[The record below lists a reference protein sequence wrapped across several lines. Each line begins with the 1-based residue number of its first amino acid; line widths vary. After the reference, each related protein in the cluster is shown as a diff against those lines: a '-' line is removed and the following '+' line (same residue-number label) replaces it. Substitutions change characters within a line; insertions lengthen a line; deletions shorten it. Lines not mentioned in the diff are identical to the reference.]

1 MKKTF
6 CIFVCGVGILLFGCA
21 SKAVPPLT
29 PRPMKDFDQSKFT
42 DAPYVVNPIAG
53 VTFVVG
59 AQVPSEE
66 APDELQ
72 TVSVE
77 PASFGTCELGP
88 TCGIDLTKPV
98 IPTQLWEHCD
108 LGNMECANYVVIVRD
123 ASGAR
128 IVSSDELVKL
138 LLPIDTPREAELI
151 TFHSAA
157 SRKVTAGYEVY
168 SEYVDCDQITVTVRE
183 VHADGTSQVVRT
195 YYQAPDPNTAC

>member
-6 CIFVCGVGILLFGCA
+6 CIRALVALTLSACA
-21 SKAVPPLT
+21 STPIAPLT

-66 APDELQ
+66 APEELK
-72 TVSVE
+72 TAPVE

-98 IPTQLWEHCD
+98 TPTQLWEHCD
-108 LGNMECANYVVIVRD
+108 LGNMECANYVVIIRD

-151 TFHSAA
+151 TFHAGA
-157 SRKVTAGYEVY
+157 SRKVKAGYEVY
-168 SEYVDCDQITVTVRE
+168 SEYVDCDQSTVTVRE

-195 YYQAPDPNTAC
+195 YVNAPDPNTNC